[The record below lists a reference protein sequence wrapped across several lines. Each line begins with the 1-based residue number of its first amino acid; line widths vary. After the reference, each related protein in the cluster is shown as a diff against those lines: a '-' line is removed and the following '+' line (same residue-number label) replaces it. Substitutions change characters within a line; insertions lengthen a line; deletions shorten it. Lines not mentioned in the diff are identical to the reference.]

1 MKEKKGIFIF
11 LFCFVLFLGSF
22 VIGYDLMKRANKDP
36 LKAEENTNIK
46 DIEIIHE
53 EDRISPNTVIEI
65 EIKYKECNH
74 TITKL
79 AEIDDIV
86 INMTEEE
93 YREYIKEN
101 LPNVKILSF
110 SAKEIQLAEERN
122 HLCPNHYIV
131 GEADNKVAI
140 YKIDENGERYVYK
153 IFDDYPIALLKKVD
167 QKKLQEGIVV
177 DSEEELSDVLENFI
191 S

>member
-79 AEIDDIV
+79 AEIDDII

-110 SAKEIQLAEERN
+110 SAKE
-122 HLCPNHYIV
+122 
-131 GEADNKVAI
+131 
-140 YKIDENGERYVYK
+140 
-153 IFDDYPIALLKKVD
+153 PIGRRKKSSLP
-167 QKKLQEGIVV
+167 KSLYSGRGR
-177 DSEEELSDVLENFI
+177 
-191 S
+191 